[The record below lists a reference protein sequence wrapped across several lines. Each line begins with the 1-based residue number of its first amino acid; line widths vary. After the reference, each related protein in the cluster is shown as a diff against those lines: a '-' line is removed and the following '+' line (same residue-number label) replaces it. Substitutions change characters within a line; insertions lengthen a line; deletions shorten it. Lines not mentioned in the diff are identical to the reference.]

1 MSTKSRT
8 WPVEPSYTYRVN
20 VVKVVDAD
28 TIDVDID
35 LGCHV
40 WIRRRLRFLEVNA
53 WETRGPEREKGK
65 IAKARLKDLLTEAK
79 QVLIETEMDE
89 EGKYGRL
96 LAHVFVAID
105 EPPGVGNEIVTNH
118 YHINSLLIE
127 EGHGR

>member
-1 MSTKSRT
+1 MSGKSRSFPT
-8 WPVEPSYTYRVN
+8 EPSYVYRVN
-20 VVKVVDAD
+20 VVKIVDGD

-53 WETRGPEREKGK
+53 WETRGPEREKGLL
-65 IAKARLKDLLTEAK
+65 AKARLTDLLTAAK
-79 QVLIETEMDE
+79 QVLIETEMDD

-96 LAHVFVAID
+96 LAHVFAEVE
-105 EPPGVGNEIVTNH
+105 EPAPTDNETRTMH

>member
-1 MSTKSRT
+1 MSPKQRT
-8 WPVEPSYTYRVN
+8 YPTEPSYCYRVN
-20 VVKVVDAD
+20 VAKVVDAD

-40 WIRRRLRFLEVNA
+40 WIRRRLRLLEVNA
-53 WETRGPEREKGK
+53 WETRGPEREKGLV
-65 IAKARLKDLLTEAK
+65 AKARVADLLANAH
-79 QVLIETEMDE
+79 QVLIETEMDD

-96 LAHVFVAID
+96 LAHVYCAVD
-105 EPPGVGNEIVTNH
+105 EPAADADMVERY